1 MKCVWLKLS
10 WLVILVV
17 QSCWGDSYSKHTTGR
32 RVCSPKAATQD
43 PVKVTVPTFQKFTK
57 KCYENQICKGVR
69 LTYETKYE
77 CCPGWV
83 QNSKLSHGC
92 NQPVC
97 SRHCE
102 NGGKCVAPETCT
114 CSPGFTGPFCEADL
128 NECDLYQPCSHEC
141 TNTHGTYHCKCSFG
155 YTLTDDKRTC
165 VKDWTT
171 KFATEARDLEIE
183 FINPNRK
190 NFKKKHRTR
199 NDSVGGDSEGA
210 NVPVDNQSS
219 HVIKRLENK
228 IEEMRKSHKEEF
240 ASLESK
246 ISQLFSKIEILQQR
260 LQNCAACDYADRENR
275 HPNFLDKLRKINS
288 KDVDFY

>member
-114 CSPGFTGPFCEADL
+114 CSPGFTGPFCEA
-128 NECDLYQPCSHEC
+128 
-141 TNTHGTYHCKCSFG
+141 
-155 YTLTDDKRTC
+155 
-165 VKDWTT
+165 DWTT